1 MKPKLNI
8 ETLAVHVGREI
19 EAGTGAV
26 TPSITLA
33 TTFERAADGTFPDGK
48 YVYTRSANPN
58 RNGLE
63 RCIAAMEGGEI
74 GIAFASGMAA
84 ASAILQALDPGD
96 HAILPDDLY
105 HGVRHVSHEV
115 FGRWGLQVSYVDL
128 TDLQAVENAIQK
140 NTKLIWAETPSNPQL
155 KINDLAALA
164 DLAHSIGAACTCDNT
179 WATPILQQPL
189 ALGCDIAWHSTTKY
203 FGGHSDV
210 LGGMVVLKQDGELAR
225 RIRQN
230 QSLVGGVP
238 SPFDC
243 WLLQRSIPTMP
254 LRVRAQSETAMQV
267 AQWLE
272 DHPRVKRVYYPGL
285 PSHPGHE
292 VAKKQMRG
300 FGAMLSFEM
309 DASPTTAK
317 DQALAVTSKIK
328 VFTRATSLGGVE
340 SLMEHRATVEGPDTK
355 TPQGLLRTS
364 VGLEHIDDLIAD
376 LAQALM

>member
-1 MKPKLNI
+1 MNI

-96 HAILPDDLY
+96 HVILPDDLY

-115 FGRWGLQVSYVDL
+115 FGRWGLQVSFVDL
-128 TDLQAVENAIQK
+128 TDLNAVKSAIQK
-140 NTKLIWAETPSNPQL
+140 NTKMIWAETPSNPQL
-155 KINDLAALA
+155 KINDLQALA
-164 DLAHSIGAACTCDNT
+164 ELAHSIGALCACDNT

-189 ALGCDIAWHSTTKY
+189 ALGCDVSWHSTTKY

-210 LGGMVVLKQDGELAR
+210 LGGMVVLKQDGELAQ

-285 PSHPGHE
+285 PSHPGHDI
-292 VAKKQMRG
+292 AKKQMRS
-300 FGAMLSFEM
+300 FGAMLSFEV

-317 DQALAVTSKIK
+317 AAALEVTSKIK

-340 SLMEHRATVEGPDTK
+340 SLMEHRATVEGPDSK
-355 TPQGLLRTS
+355 TPQGLIRTS
-364 VGLEHIDDLIAD
+364 VGLEHLDDLIAD
-376 LAQALM
+376 LARALM

>member
-1 MKPKLNI
+1 MNI

-19 EAGTGAV
+19 EPGTGAV

-33 TTFERAADGTFPDGK
+33 TTFERAEDGSFPDGK

-63 RCIAAMEGGEI
+63 RCVAAMEGGSI
-74 GIAFASGMAA
+74 AIAFASGMAA
-84 ASAILQALDPGD
+84 ASAILQALDAGD
-96 HAILPDDLY
+96 HVILPDDLY
-105 HGVRHVSHEV
+105 HGVRFVSRDV

-128 TDLQAVENAIQK
+128 TNLDAVKSAIQP
-140 NTKLIWAETPSNPQL
+140 NTKMIWAETPSNPQL
-155 KINDLAALA
+155 KINDLKKLA
-164 DLAHSIGAACTCDNT
+164 ELAHSIGAFCACDNT
-179 WATPILQQPL
+179 WATPILQNPL
-189 ALGCDIAWHSTTKY
+189 ALGCDVSWHSTTKY

-210 LGGMVVLKQDGELAR
+210 LGGMVVLKEDGPLAQ

-230 QSLVGGVP
+230 QSLGGGVP

-254 LRVRAQSETAMQV
+254 LRVRAQSHSALQV

-272 DHPRVKRVYYPGL
+272 DHPRVKRVHYPGL

-292 VAKKQMRG
+292 IAQQQMRL

-309 DASPTTAK
+309 DSK
-317 DQALAVTSKIK
+317 VDALAVTSKIK

-340 SLMEHRATVEGPDTK
+340 SLMEHRASVEGPDTR
-355 TPQGLLRTS
+355 TPQGLIRTS
-364 VGLEHIDDLIAD
+364 VGLEHVDDLIAD
-376 LAQALM
+376 LAQALR